1 MEKRSKT
8 IEELFEQKYPLEEI
22 LEKPS
27 TGIEAI
33 GYLKAIEEYFP
44 SEQIWVK
51 PKTTALLFFESKQ
64 SYILAY
70 QSISVNL
77 NP

>member
-1 MEKRSKT
+1 MEEKSKT

-22 LEKPS
+22 IEKPS
-27 TGIEAI
+27 MCIEAI

-51 PKTTALLFFESKQ
+51 PKMTALLLAMML
-64 SYILAY
+64 IL
-70 QSISVNL
+70 NK
-77 NP
+77 

>member
-22 LEKPS
+22 IEKPLMC
-27 TGIEAI
+27 IEAI

-51 PKTTALLFFESKQ
+51 PKTTAILLALMLMLDK
-64 SYILAY
+64 
-70 QSISVNL
+70 
-77 NP
+77 